1 MERRRFTR
9 INCHCPS
16 ELKFPDGGSCT
27 GVVTDISF
35 SGAYFDADRPLGI
48 GPGLDYLDQE
58 IWLIMQLVEESVG
71 VIVSAKGLL
80 QGTVGFAAPLHFTYM
95 PEDAY
100 LTFRKFLL
108 SSSDSPAQMCSEIT
122 GHSGP
127 PSHNHWIRTVR
138 ETCDPLRAIL

>member
-9 INCHCPS
+9 INCHCPA
-16 ELKFPDGGSCT
+16 ELKFPDGASCT

-35 SGAYFDADRPLGI
+35 SGVYFDADRPLGI

-58 IWLIMQLVEESVG
+58 IWLVLQLVEESVG
-71 VIVSAKGLL
+71 VIVAAKGLL

-100 LTFRKFLL
+100 LILRKYLL
-108 SSSDSPAQMCSEIT
+108 SSSDSPHQMCREIT
-122 GHSGP
+122 GSAEP
-127 PSHNHWIRTVR
+127 PSHNNWMRKVR
-138 ETCDPLRAIL
+138 ETCDQLRPVP